1 MMNGTGLRRKHV
13 IIFVVILLTLSAL
26 IAVGAYL
33 NYLSSTFSLTINY
46 DAMKSTNV
54 KVEQFSGAGEAI
66 DIKVMAENIQ
76 PAESI
81 RLPKPEDEFPKNYA
95 YRVTYGGKGDF
106 AGGFVEVPKQDK
118 VDITINP
125 TFSEQYYDKI
135 IDQNKEK
142 IISAIKEKYPR
153 ITEYEL
159 DKGIMMNDGEWYGT
173 RLIYRGDVYE
183 NSDVL
188 RIVLKNNNSNWV
200 VMTKPDIILTQKNN
214 PEVPLEILSQ
224 TNNYES
230 GLTF

>member
-33 NYLSSTFSLTINY
+33 NYLSSTFSLTISY

-66 DIKVMAENIQ
+66 DIKVVAENIQ
-76 PAESI
+76 PAESV
-81 RLPKPEDEFPKNYA
+81 RLPKPEDKLPNNYI
-95 YRVTYGGKGDF
+95 YRVTYEGKGDF
-106 AGGFVEVPKQDK
+106 AGGSIEVPKQDK
-118 VDITINP
+118 VDIAINP
-125 TFSEQYYDKI
+125 TFSEQYYDKM

-153 ITEYEL
+153 IVEYEL
-159 DKGIMMNDGEWYGT
+159 DKGIVMNDGEWYGT
-173 RLIYRGDVYE
+173 RLIYKGDVYE

-230 GLTF
+230 GLAF

>member
-1 MMNGTGLRRKHV
+1 MNGTGLRRKHV

-106 AGGFVEVPKQDK
+106 AGGSIEVPKQDK

>member
-1 MMNGTGLRRKHV
+1 MNGTGLRRKHV
-13 IIFVVILLTLSAL
+13 IIVVVILLTLSAL